1 MDCVEIKGF
10 ENYVIH
16 EKGVVFNKKTNKF
29 IKTHYDR
36 DGYERIKISNNGISK
51 NFGVHRLVAMHYL
64 DNPNNY
70 NEVDHINR
78 NKADNRLE
86 NLRWAN
92 RSMNMKNRRKFTRG
106 EFFFIKWI
114 SPDVFRSE

>member
-1 MDCVEIKGF
+1 MEVIGF

-16 EKGVVFNKKTNKF
+16 ENGNIFNKKTNKQL
-29 IKTHYDR
+29 KTHFDR
-36 DGYERIKISNNGISK
+36 DGYERIKLSKDGKAK

-64 DNPNNY
+64 DNPNDY

-78 NKADNRLE
+78 NKADNRSE

-92 RSMNMKNRRKFTRG
+92 RSINMLNRRKYTRG

-114 SPDVFRSE
+114 NPHIFRNE